1 MTLFEQIT
9 ALGAAIARI
18 EHNPDSV
25 IGGSRAYYSG
35 HQTYLKPAAQRKICL
50 LYTSPSPRDYAASR
64 MPSSA

>member
-9 ALGAAIARI
+9 ALEAAISRI

-35 HQTYLKPAAQRKICL
+35 HQTYLKPAAQRKIDSLNKQLNAL
-50 LYTSPSPRDYAASR
+50 LDQCEA
-64 MPSSA
+64 